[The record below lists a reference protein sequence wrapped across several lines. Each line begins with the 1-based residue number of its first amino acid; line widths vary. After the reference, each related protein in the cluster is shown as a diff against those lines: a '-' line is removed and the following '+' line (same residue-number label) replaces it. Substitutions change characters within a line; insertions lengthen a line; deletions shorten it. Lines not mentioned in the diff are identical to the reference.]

1 MVVCVV
7 GWCFLFCFV
16 VFGLFVCLFVV
27 RCCYLLFCFV
37 SLLLLMCVCVGGWVR
52 ACVCVRGGGGGG
64 RGGQAMRPLRGSTV
78 FANLSFRHHLNSP
91 LKNPPLSTKL
101 LIFCPRPSWSII
113 MSQCEYIICVRAWV
127 GA

>member
-37 SLLLLMCVCVGGWVR
+37 SLLLLMCVCGWVGAR
-52 ACVCVRGGGGGG
+52 LRVCAWGGGGAGG
-64 RGGQAMRPLRGSTV
+64 V
-78 FANLSFRHHLNSP
+78 
-91 LKNPPLSTKL
+91 KL
-101 LIFCPRPSWSII
+101 
-113 MSQCEYIICVRAWV
+113 CVLYVEAQYLPI
-127 GA
+127 